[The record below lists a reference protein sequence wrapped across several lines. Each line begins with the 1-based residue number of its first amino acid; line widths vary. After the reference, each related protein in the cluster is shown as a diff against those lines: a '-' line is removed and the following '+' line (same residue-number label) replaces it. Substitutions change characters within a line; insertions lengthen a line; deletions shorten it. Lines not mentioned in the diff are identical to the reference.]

1 MATFYSP
8 RIVTNGLVM
17 HLDAGNNRSYPGTGT
32 VWTDLSRSGNNGTL
46 ANGPTFNIANG
57 GGVVFDGVDDYA
69 EISTNTVI
77 DNALAGQFTFEI
89 WVMPLNA
96 GLRYGKLF
104 GKGTFNNQINGIV
117 SDWNAAGPLYPIG
130 FQYRDAS
137 NVSVGPSM
145 GNVTFNSWYH
155 LIITRNSSNLLSTFN
170 NGIIASSASESVN
183 LGNSAF
189 PIRLSDNSGGERRAS
204 RIASFRFYT
213 KGLSASEVLQNYH
226 ATKGRFGLL

>member
-1 MATFYSP
+1 M
-8 RIVTNGLVM
+8 
-17 HLDAGNNRSYPGTGT
+17 
-32 VWTDLSRSGNNGTL
+32 
-46 ANGPTFNIANG
+46 
-57 GGVVFDGVDDYA
+57 FDGSNDYV

-77 DNALAGQFTFEI
+77 DNALAGQFTFEM

>member
-1 MATFYSP
+1 MSVSGGP
-8 RIVTNGLVM
+8 DIVENGLVLC
-17 HLDAGNNRSYPGTGT
+17 LDAGNTKSYPGSGT

-46 ANGPTFNIANG
+46 TNGPTFNIANG
-57 GGVVFDGVDDYA
+57 GSVVFDGVDDYA
-69 EISTNTVI
+69 EIPTNAAI
-77 DNALAGQFTFEI
+77 DNALAGQFTFEM

-104 GKGTFNNQINGIV
+104 GKGTFNSRINGIV

-145 GNVTFNSWYH
+145 GNVTFNNWYH

-170 NGIIASSASESVN
+170 NGIVASSTSESVN
-183 LGNSAF
+183 LGNSTF

-213 KGLSASEVLQNYH
+213 KGLSASEVLQNYN
-226 ATKGRFGLL
+226 ATKGRFRL